1 MHVCIHDPNTLTQ
14 VSSSLIDPFLHG
26 REVGLSALPGQ
37 LKRVLTENDADD
49 YVIWR
54 NKELGW
60 PIPDVLQQRA
70 RELEQKLPSPQN
82 GSQSQAGSPDSA
94 TLSSDSAHQQ
104 NGYLGQ
110 SPTQT
115 DALSPSSVGDTLSPL
130 GSGMDGYS
138 LSNSLALPPSHS
150 LTSPPDSV
158 VSIDH
163 LSSNPSPIS
172 TNNGT
177 TTGLNGFSTSSQ
189 PLVPLPNDQSHALT
203 QVDSGGFDFTPFAQN
218 VSSDVNLSPKTVS
231 SDIVFSSSQ
240 TSLDPSLQLSTPSQ
254 PSHAHH
260 TLNTPTQNSP
270 HSYTPSQNGFHG
282 TTLPTHPLNKTTS
295 LSSLASSVASPQ
307 NFSNCSSPQSSQ
319 GTPVTPSQGTT
330 LTPSQGTP
338 LTPNHLPDTECLDHI
353 LSGSDHAPISPE
365 QVFLTTEN
373 DSLEQ
378 ILSDMISLNQGG
390 GSVGVGSGR
399 ISVECE
405 VHSSGGVGGYQNGG
419 FPISNTDA
427 DDVIQQFLS

>member
-1 MHVCIHDPNTLTQ
+1 M
-14 VSSSLIDPFLHG
+14 
-26 REVGLSALPGQ
+26 
-37 LKRVLTENDADD
+37 LTENDADD

-82 GSQSQAGSPDSA
+82 GSQDQAIYVNPLYTSA
-94 TLSSDSAHQQ
+94 LIEGYPGNTSTALASDTTLQQ
-104 NGYLGQ
+104 NGYLDQGPVQ
-110 SPTQT
+110 ADVLSSS
-115 DALSPSSVGDTLSPL
+115 DVRDSLSPV
-130 GSGMDGYS
+130 GSGLDGYS
-138 LSNSLALPPSHS
+138 LSNLHTTSPSHLHTLTPSHS
-150 LTSPPDSV
+150 LDTPPDSV
-158 VSIDH
+158 ASTDH
-163 LSSNPSPIS
+163 YSSNPSLIGTNNRNTPS
-172 TNNGT
+172 TNE
-177 TTGLNGFSTSSQ
+177 FSQ
-189 PLVPLPNDQSHALT
+189 ILVPPLIDQSHALT

-218 VSSDVNLSPKTVS
+218 VSSDVNFSPQTVS
-231 SDIVFSSSQ
+231 SDIVFSTSQ
-240 TSLDPSLQLSTPSQ
+240 TIVDPSLQVSTPSQ

-260 TLNTPTQNSP
+260 TLNTPPQNSP

-295 LSSLASSVASPQ
+295 LSSLASSIASPQ
-307 NFSNCSSPQSSQ
+307 NFSDCSSPQSLQ
-319 GTPVTPSQGTT
+319 GTPLTPSQGTT

-338 LTPNHLPDTECLDHI
+338 LTPNHLSDTECLDHI
-353 LSGSDHAPISPE
+353 LSGGDHAPISPE

-390 GSVGVGSGR
+390 VGVGSGR

-405 VHSSGGVGGYQNGG
+405 VVADGGVGDYQNGG
-419 FPISNTDA
+419 FPNNDA